1 MFVRP
6 AAAFRVRRQFERTAS
21 FRRSNRRRIQP
32 ATPHRRSLV
41 TPPVFA
47 LILTT
52 ALLAGP
58 ALAASPI
65 DELVAGAAARE
76 STAITV
82 YNDDLA
88 LVKERRRVTLK
99 PGRTRLSLREVSA
112 QLRPETA
119 LLRAVTG
126 SPIALLEQNFDFDLL
141 TPAKLLEKYVG
152 REVGVIRSHPTS
164 GEERREVA
172 TVLAAKGGTVLRFAD
187 RLETGVP
194 GRLVF
199 DQLPANLRD
208 RPTLSVLFDGQGGEQ
223 ALELSYLSGGLSWQ
237 ADYVANLDGDGRHL
251 DLSGWVTLSN
261 RSGAAYENATLQLVA
276 GTVNQV
282 RPQPAAFNR
291 LLGSGARNKPPTSEA
306 VQETLGDVHLY
317 SFERPT
323 TIADQ
328 QTKQLALLS
337 ASSVPVSRE
346 YLLAGSDWFYREDH
360 GQVGQKLKPAVFVK
374 FQNQGGELGKPLP
387 GGVIRVYARD
397 RKGAAQFV
405 GEDRIAHTAKNEE
418 VTLKLGEAFDITAE
432 RRQTSFKRIVDQ
444 DARGEKFQG
453 AEVAYR
459 IELRN
464 AKDEAVKVRV
474 QETLPGDWTMLGE
487 SHPHA
492 KESARVAAW
501 NIVVPA
507 VGKSVLEYRIKVR
520 W

>member
-1 MFVRP
+1 MRTPRSAHFPVR
-6 AAAFRVRRQFERTAS
+6 
-21 FRRSNRRRIQP
+21 
-32 ATPHRRSLV
+32 L
-41 TPPVFA
+41 
-47 LILTT
+47 LTGLT
-52 ALLAGP
+52 LLLA
-58 ALAASPI
+58 ALPVRAANSMTEQ
-65 DELVAGAAARE
+65 DSSSVSRE
-76 STAITV
+76 ATAITV

-88 LVKERRRVTLK
+88 LVKERRKVSLK
-99 PGRTRLSLREVSA
+99 AGLTRLSLREVSA

-119 LLRAVTG
+119 LLRAVSG

-152 REVGVIRSHPTS
+152 REVGVIRTHPTS

-172 TVLAAKGGTVLRFAD
+172 TVLAANGGTVLRFAD
-187 RLETGVP
+187 RIETGVP
-194 GRLVF
+194 GRLAF

-208 RPTLSVLFDGQGGEQ
+208 RPTLSVLFDSQGGEQ
-223 ALELSYLSGGLSWQ
+223 ALELSYLTGGLSWK
-237 ADYVANLDGDGRHL
+237 ADYVANLSGDGKQL

-282 RPQPAAFNR
+282 RPQRNFNR
-291 LLGSGARNKPPTSEA
+291 LGKSAMAMADATEVSQEA
-306 VQETLGDVHLY
+306 LGDVHLY

-337 ASSVPVSRE
+337 ASAVPVSRE
-346 YLLAGSDWFYREDH
+346 YLLEGSDWFYREDH

-374 FQNQGGELGKPLP
+374 FQNKGGQLGKPLP

-397 RKGAAQFV
+397 SKGAAQFV

-418 VTLKLGEAFDITAE
+418 IALKLGEAFDITAE
-432 RRQTSFKRIVDQ
+432 RRQMSFKRIVDK

-464 AKDEAVKVRV
+464 AKDEAVIVRV

-487 SHPHA
+487 SHPHS
-492 KESARVAAW
+492 KESSRLATW
-501 NIVVPA
+501 NIALPA
-507 VGKSVLEYRIKVR
+507 DGKTVLEYRIKVR